1 MANKKSD
8 KVPDRYKTGQ
18 DNINPFGLDIHNPVF
33 VISSVSILIFVV
45 GTVVFQQQ
53 AAIIFAQL
61 RNFITSSFDWF
72 FLSAGN
78 VFLIFALVLVCLPV
92 GKIRLGGRNAKPEF
106 SYPAGC
112 DVVHAG
118 MASGLLY
125 FGVSNHLTTTQPLR
139 GPRSRRIGIDGFRAM
154 TATSTCAARA
164 CLAATLF
171 SLGLHPWAYSNC
183 RSCIGILLVTRGFPP
198 HRSAFYPIS
207 ENRVKG
213 GVHIKC
219 VRGPG
224 DAFRS
229 RDSLGLGICRRWG
242 IQFLSGWGTGS
253 LAVIALISSLRV
265 AVVSVIR
272 DCWRGSRTIDDQHG
286 VAVFCDLLVVAVP
299 TAAIVAT
306 SSAAQR
312 YVRDVVP
319 LSLPF
324 GRDDLPFVQGWTSF
338 YWAWW
343 VSWSPFVGMFIARI
357 SKGRTVR
364 EFIAFVILV
373 PTVFSMVWMSSFG
386 GTALSQLMSEA
397 STAIGDAAQEIK
409 MFHMFVGLPLTG
421 LLSLTGVM
429 LVLVFFVT
437 SSDSG
442 SLVVD
447 TITAG
452 GKTDVPVQQRVF
464 WAITEGIVAIVL
476 LLVGGKAAL
485 EALQA
490 MTVSAG
496 LPFTIVLLVMC
507 VSIWLGLRSEIKRE
521 RATEPEDRQ

>member
-1 MANKKSD
+1 M
-8 KVPDRYKTGQ
+8 
-18 DNINPFGLDIHNPVF
+18 
-33 VISSVSILIFVV
+33 
-45 GTVVFQQQ
+45 
-53 AAIIFAQL
+53 
-61 RNFITSSFDWF
+61 
-72 FLSAGN
+72 
-78 VFLIFALVLVCLPV
+78 
-92 GKIRLGGRNAKPEF
+92 
-106 SYPAGC
+106 
-112 DVVHAG
+112 
-118 MASGLLY
+118 
-125 FGVSNHLTTTQPLR
+125 
-139 GPRSRRIGIDGFRAM
+139 
-154 TATSTCAARA
+154 
-164 CLAATLF
+164 
-171 SLGLHPWAYSNC
+171 
-183 RSCIGILLVTRGFPP
+183 
-198 HRSAFYPIS
+198 
-207 ENRVKG
+207 
-213 GVHIKC
+213 
-219 VRGPG
+219 
-224 DAFRS
+224 
-229 RDSLGLGICRRWG
+229 
-242 IQFLSGWGTGS
+242 
-253 LAVIALISSLRV
+253 
-265 AVVSVIR
+265 
-272 DCWRGSRTIDDQHG
+272 
-286 VAVFCDLLVVAVP
+286 
-299 TAAIVAT
+299 
-306 SSAAQR
+306 
-312 YVRDVVP
+312 
-319 LSLPF
+319 
-324 GRDDLPFVQGWTSF
+324 
-338 YWAWW
+338 
-343 VSWSPFVGMFIARI
+343 
-357 SKGRTVR
+357 R